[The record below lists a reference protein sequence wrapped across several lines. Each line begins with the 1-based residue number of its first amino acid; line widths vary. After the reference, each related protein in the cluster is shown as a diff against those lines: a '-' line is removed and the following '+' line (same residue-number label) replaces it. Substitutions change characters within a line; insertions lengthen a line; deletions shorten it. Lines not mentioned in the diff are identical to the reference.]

1 MSFKGFAKSH
11 QRRLFIGGV
20 CVAICAICI
29 IVTAIVV
36 VSINSIRQEYSV
48 KAVNRDQQVQ
58 QLSEQV
64 GEIKKKLDTIPE
76 QTAEKAVEKVKPL
89 VKEDEKK

>member
-11 QRRLFIGGV
+11 QRRLLIGGV

-36 VSINSIRQEYSV
+36 VSINSIRQEYSD